1 MASLAGPYSNARA
14 PRTLQTQ
21 ARNGGPV
28 FGVGMRAFIRDASG
42 RKGLVVLNDVSGKV
56 ALGHLADGAEV
67 EILAWIPRRAA
78 TLYRVQSTEDRVEG
92 WLGVANL
99 RAEAPIATSPE
110 VAPTAPVW
118 ISLRAPGKRT

>member
-14 PRTLQTQ
+14 PRTLPTQ

-110 VAPTAPVW
+110 IASTAPVW

>member
-1 MASLAGPYSNARA
+1 MALAGPFSSARA

-21 ARNGGPV
+21 ARHGGPV

-99 RAEAPIATSPE
+99 RAETPIATSPE
-110 VAPTAPVW
+110 VASTAPVW
-118 ISLRAPGKRT
+118 VSLRAPGKRT